1 MFHGVE
7 LCWLIGLKPG
17 LAFHEAALHQ
27 LVQSRQLGV
36 MPNKDR
42 PLVDRHAPKNGVGW
56 LVNAQQGKVSQFRND
71 NPTAH
76 AQWVVVETR
85 QLRGGGQPIARKM
98 LSPTHTTYYCL
109 AKQAFSSHVES

>member
-1 MFHGVE
+1 MV
-7 LCWLIGLKPG
+7 
-17 LAFHEAALHQ
+17 LAFLAPALHQ
-27 LVQSRQLGV
+27 LVQSCQLGV